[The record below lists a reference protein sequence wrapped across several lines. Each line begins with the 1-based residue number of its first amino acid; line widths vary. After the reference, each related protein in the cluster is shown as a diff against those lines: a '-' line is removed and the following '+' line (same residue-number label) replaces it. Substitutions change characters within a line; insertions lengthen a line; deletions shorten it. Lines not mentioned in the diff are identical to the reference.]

1 MPELSIRGG
10 LKKPPPLRY
19 PLAPPVAS
27 AVAAVAP
34 RPAVRK
40 RKAKKSFRQKSGA
53 ALVALG
59 VMLAVYG
66 WTMAERD
73 PERGLLMNLG
83 ASTTLLRPVCVCE
96 GHFPKAGSCLR
107 SGYLGAN
114 CAQRGGEFSPPL
126 GGALAGALALA
137 WLGAGMMRRKNKTEI
152 RTPEIGVP
160 RA

>member
-19 PLAPPVAS
+19 PLSPPAAPA
-27 AVAAVAP
+27 AAVAS
-34 RPAVRK
+34 RPVVRK
-40 RKAKKSFRQKSGA
+40 RKAKKNLRQKSGA

-59 VMLAVYG
+59 MMLAVYG

-73 PERGLLMNLG
+73 PARGLLMNLG
-83 ASTTLLRPVCVCE
+83 SSTTLLRPICVCE

-107 SGYLGAN
+107 AGYLGAN
-114 CAQRGGEFSPPL
+114 CAQRGFEFSPPL
-126 GGALAGALALA
+126 AGALTGALALA
-137 WLGAGMMRRKNKTEI
+137 WLGAGLMRRKNKMEV
-152 RTPEIGVP
+152 RTTEIGVP